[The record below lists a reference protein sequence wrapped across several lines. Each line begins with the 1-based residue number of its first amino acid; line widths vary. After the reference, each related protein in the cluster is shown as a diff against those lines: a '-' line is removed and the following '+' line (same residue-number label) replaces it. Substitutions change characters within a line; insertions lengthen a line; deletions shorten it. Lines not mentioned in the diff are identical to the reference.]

1 MEGILSLIKKY
12 FAILFLSTLSLFCIF
27 SQNNASSELLRF
39 PLWYV
44 MAEDPMLFDNTE
56 APKSE
61 LNNAKNKLQELAPF
75 FIEGLVYGWNFSYT
89 PYDKTRGVSEY
100 FEITPIVAF
109 PNEDYYYRFTDPN
122 FQENT
127 SKIEVWVEYDL
138 TPTMI
143 LVRQRWFN
151 AAYPTISGKGS
162 ASVFAG
168 VKSIPVAT
176 ELAAKS
182 AIREYARTLVK
193 NKPKEIKGQI
203 LLTDIPRYYI
213 DAGNYVTDLDFFL
226 KVSKIVEYTKF

>member
-1 MEGILSLIKKY
+1 MGKAFPLIKKY
-12 FAILFLSTLSLFCIF
+12 VAFIILSMISLSNFF
-27 SQNNASSELLRF
+27 SQNNTSSELLRF

-44 MAEDPMLFDNTE
+44 MAEDPTLFDNTD

-61 LNNAKNKLQELAPF
+61 LENAKNNLQELAPF

-89 PYDKTRGVSEY
+89 PSDMLRGVSEY
-100 FEITPIVAF
+100 FEIIPIVAL

-122 FQENT
+122 FQEDS
-127 SKIEVWVEYDL
+127 SKIEVWIEYDL
-138 TPTMI
+138 TPKMM
-143 LVRQRWFN
+143 LVRQRWFD

-162 ASVFAG
+162 ASVFDG
-168 VKSIPVAT
+168 VESIPVAT

-193 NKPKEIKGQI
+193 NKPKEINGQI
-203 LLTDIPRYYI
+203 LLTDLPRYYI